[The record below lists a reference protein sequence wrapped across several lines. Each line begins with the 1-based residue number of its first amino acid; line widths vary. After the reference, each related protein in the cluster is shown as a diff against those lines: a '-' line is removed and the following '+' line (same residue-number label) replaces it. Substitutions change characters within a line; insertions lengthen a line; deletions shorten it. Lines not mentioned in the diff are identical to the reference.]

1 MQPRP
6 LIALVF
12 LGSTAIQ
19 AAELAVMTTDQQGA
33 PLSRAVVTLSS
44 PALPAQPHN
53 GKAEVDQVN
62 TQFVPHILVVPV
74 DTSVSFPNS
83 DNTRHQVYSF
93 SAVKRFSTN
102 LFSGREAE
110 PVQFDQPGIVP
121 IGCNIH
127 DRMHAYIYVTAAP
140 RYAITDDQGIAR
152 FGDLPAGNY
161 RVEALHPWQVQEGIA
176 EHSLTITATEAR
188 VEASLN
194 LGRIGPDP
202 RAEREQKYNPLIRSN
217 PFAR

>member
-1 MQPRP
+1 MQSRL
-6 LIALVF
+6 LIIPGLLV
-12 LGSTAIQ
+12 STMLH
-19 AAELAVMTTDQQGA
+19 AAELTVMTTDQQGA
-33 PLSRAVVTLSS
+33 PLSQAVVTLNN
-44 PALPAQPHN
+44 PALAAQPRS

-62 TQFVPHILVVPV
+62 TQFVPHVLVVPV
-74 DTSVSFPNS
+74 DSSVSFPNS

-110 PVQFDQPGIVP
+110 PVQFPQPGLVP

-127 DRMHAYIYVTAAP
+127 DRMHAYIYVTNAP
-140 RYAITDDQGIAR
+140 RYAITDEQGVAR
-152 FGDLPAGNY
+152 FSDLPAGDY
-161 RVEALHPWQVQEGIA
+161 RVEALHPWQLEEGSTQ
-176 EHSLTITATEAR
+176 HSLVITATDADMQTNL
-188 VEASLN
+188 S

-202 RAEREQKYNPLIRSN
+202 RAARTQKLNPLIRSN